1 MQYSAADE
9 GQQSSGL
16 SFRYMWMSLER
27 DAHGGTATIPNGL
40 KRIISKLVRTRRA
53 YRERMIALLIIS
65 ERIL

>member
-9 GQQSSGL
+9 GHVDAQQSSGL

-53 YRERMIALLIIS
+53 YRVQDCAI
-65 ERIL
+65 